1 MDATGPAERE
11 HTFSWVDP
19 GVGLAQLPLL
29 SGLDYLSG
37 MRDGSIPRPP
47 MASLMNLALIEVQH
61 GRVAFEC
68 EPAEAH
74 YNPLGMVHGGL
85 ACTLLDTVV
94 GCAAHSTL
102 AAGFGYTSIDLAVS
116 YLRPITLNHGI
127 LRAEGA
133 VVKSGSRV
141 IFSEGRILGP
151 GGELLATATSSLLV
165 FAAAPAPSAPAKQG
179 QG

>member
-1 MDATGPAERE
+1 MDATGPVERE

-19 GVGLAQLPLL
+19 RVGLEHLPLL
-29 SGLDYLSG
+29 SGLDYLAG

-47 MASLMNLALIEVQH
+47 MASLMNLTLIDVRR
-61 GRVAFEC
+61 GRVEFEC
-68 EPAEAH
+68 RPAEAH
-74 YNPLGMVHGGL
+74 YNPLGVVHGGL

-116 YLRPITLNHGI
+116 YLRPITLSQGI
-127 LRAEGA
+127 LRAEGS

-141 IFSEGRILGP
+141 IFAEGRILGP

-165 FAAAPAPSAPAKQG
+165 FAAGTTPSK
-179 QG
+179 